1 VVGLF
6 LGIIQLSTLTP
17 YWNTSARSIGGAPV
31 GETTSDGAGVVLV
44 DTGDIRGT
52 WTIADT
58 ATDGVFDA
66 ASINVSLKVPDDL
79 VLNGKD
85 IQPGN
90 TPIGLGNVNITLGGD
105 MRISKRP
112 AMPIRF
118 IGQVNAVRGTYEFQ
132 GRRFDIERGGLV
144 RFDGFVP
151 INPSLDIS
159 ATRLI
164 SGVETRVRVGGTIRK
179 PELTLTSNPPLEQ
192 ADILSLIIFNAPANE
207 LGEGQQVS
215 LAQRASA
222 LATGFVASKLADSI
236 GKALNLDTFEIQ
248 TETTAGGGQG
258 ATVTVGEQVGRN
270 LYFKVIQGVGSD
282 TTSQFVLDYQ
292 LANFLRL
299 QTTVLQGTPETR
311 TLMHRGQSGVDL
323 IFFFSY

>member
-1 VVGLF
+1 MLD
-6 LGIIQLSTLTP
+6 LT
-17 YWNTSARSIGGAPV
+17 V
-31 GETTSDGAGVVLV
+31 
-44 DTGDIRGT
+44 
-52 WTIADT
+52 
-58 ATDGVFDA
+58 
-66 ASINVSLKVPDDL
+66 KVPDDL
-79 VLNGKD
+79 VVNGKD

-90 TPIGLGNVNITLGGD
+90 TPIGLGNLNITLGGD
-105 MRISKRP
+105 LRVSKRQ
-112 AMPIRF
+112 ARPIRF
-118 IGQVNAVRGTYEFQ
+118 VGQVNTVRGTYEFQ

-144 RFDGFVP
+144 RFDGFMPV
-151 INPSLDIS
+151 NPTLDIS

-164 SGVETRVRVGGTIRK
+164 SGVEARVHVGGTMRK

-311 TLMHRGQSGVDL
+311 TLMHRGAERG
-323 IFFFSY
+323 